1 MASHLFRRRLVA
13 KRTSTYAEALPYWID
28 SASIPTFKKIEHEI
42 DIDVIGVGAGISGLA
57 RRISLS

>member
-1 MASHLFRRRLVA
+1 VA